1 MGKEYGG
8 GLLKLQKYD
17 LEHIKFPNI
26 ETILGNDIENL
37 KRLGKKLMDSKSGY
51 LNIIDDIT
59 KVIANYS
66 SITYEVIKLSYIKKK
81 SNRLKK

>member
-1 MGKEYGG
+1 
-8 GLLKLQKYD
+8 
-17 LEHIKFPNI
+17 
-26 ETILGNDIENL
+26 
-37 KRLGKKLMDSKSGY
+37 MDSKSGY